1 MTTIRPKTSRK
12 VYHNRFE
19 GDLARCS
26 VYDLSNNRIVSD
38 ESVINNGSYQLVYY
52 EGTYIPDVAIPMR
65 ETTISLSREMTTLKE
80 GFRRLE
86 SNVAT
91 LNSKLDKIN
100 PEEFPRFYVWR
111 SKRISSENHSPL
123 IFNEIKYNDGE
134 MYDVQS
140 GKATVEY
147 DGVYIFSTSLY
158 KCAGSSQVSFYIY
171 VNDEA
176 YAESTT

>member
-1 MTTIRPKTSRK
+1 M
-12 VYHNRFE
+12 
-19 GDLARCS
+19 
-26 VYDLSNNRIVSD
+26 
-38 ESVINNGSYQLVYY
+38 VYY
-52 EGTYIPDVAIPMR
+52 EGTYILDQGSTHQNLDFHAPESRIHAPESR
-65 ETTISLSREMTTLKE
+65 FPRTRISISREMTTLKE